1 MAELPSSPGLAAIR
15 ETAAYKLLC
24 WRRAGAKVLVNDLGV
39 GPDGRGQIHGG
50 GPRDALLVH

>member
-24 WRRAGAKVLVNDLGV
+24 WRRAGAEVLVNELGL
-39 GPDGRGQIHGG
+39 GPMVAARSTAAFRVM
-50 GPRDALLVH
+50 PY